1 MCDVCILLYD
11 SVNVFLFLID
21 VKSILEFLFLRV
33 KRLDSIVK
41 FAKFLILDNDDKF
54 EIVLFFEISVD

>member
-21 VKSILEFLFLRV
+21 VISILEFVFLRV

-41 FAKFLILDNDDKF
+41 SVKFLILDNDGKF
-54 EIVLFFEISVD
+54 EIVLSFEILVD

>member
-21 VKSILEFLFLRV
+21 VISILEFVFLRV

-41 FAKFLILDNDDKF
+41 SVKFLILDNDDKF
-54 EIVLFFEISVD
+54 KIVLSFEILVD

>member
-21 VKSILEFLFLRV
+21 VISILEFVFLRV

-54 EIVLFFEISVD
+54 KIVLSFEILVD

>member
-41 FAKFLILDNDDKF
+41 FVKFLILDNDDKF
-54 EIVLFFEISVD
+54 EIVLSFEILVD

>member
-1 MCDVCILLYD
+1 MCYVCILLYD

>member
-21 VKSILEFLFLRV
+21 VISILEFVFLRV

-41 FAKFLILDNDDKF
+41 SVKFLILDNDDKF
-54 EIVLFFEISVD
+54 EIVLSFEILVD

>member
-21 VKSILEFLFLRV
+21 VISILEFVFLRV

-41 FAKFLILDNDDKF
+41 FVKFLILDNDDKF
-54 EIVLFFEISVD
+54 KIVLSFEILVD